1 MKTELDW
8 IPKGDVW
15 NTYPGAAELK
25 SQESGYN
32 SSSSNNS
39 NNNNKPKTKIKD
51 KQN

>member
-32 SSSSNNS
+32 SSS